1 MKNSNNLT
9 TISQSHSQKKFESI
23 IQNPY
28 FSLLL
33 VSLIW
38 GINFSIV
45 KQGIMIIGPLSFSFI
60 RFTVS
65 SLIMIILL
73 WRIEGN
79 PFIKIKDIW
88 YFILLGALGFGIYQ
102 PLWSYGLRLTLASH
116 SAILLSIS
124 PIVVILITFLKKEE
138 YIEWYNFLGIGIGFL
153 GVTFLISQ
161 GKPSSSSP
169 NILLGD
175 ILTLL
180 AAICWGLYSYYGKH
194 MLRKYSPLKTSC
206 WSILLG
212 TLIMLPISYF
222 EINDL
227 DFFSDMT
234 LSVYLSMGYA
244 IFLSA
249 ILAYIIW
256 MNGIKKIGASRTS
269 AFQYVTQIFG
279 VIGAWLFFKEPIG
292 YRFLV
297 GMVLVSFGVWLSQRK
312 PRPMF
317 NSIDPL
323 VKK

>member
-1 MKNSNNLT
+1 MRNSNNFPP
-9 TISQSHSQKKFESI
+9 ISPSYSQKKIESI

-28 FSLLL
+28 FSLLM

-45 KQGIMIIGPLSFSFI
+45 KHGVMIIGPLSFSFI

-65 SLIMIILL
+65 SLIMILIL

-79 PFIKIKDIW
+79 PFIKKKDIW
-88 YFILLGALGFGIYQ
+88 YFIFLGALGFGVYQ

-124 PIVVILITFLKKEE
+124 PIIVVLIAFFKKEE
-138 YIEWYNFLGIGIGFL
+138 YIEWYNFFGIGVGFV

-161 GKPSSSSP
+161 GKTSLSSP

-180 AAICWGLYSYYGKH
+180 AAICWGLYSYFGKK
-194 MLRKYSPLKTSC
+194 MLRTYSPLKTSC
-206 WSILLG
+206 WSIICG
-212 TLIMLPISYF
+212 TFIMFPVSYV
-222 EINDL
+222 EINNL
-227 DFFSDMT
+227 DFSDIT

-249 ILAYIIW
+249 LLAYIIW

-279 VIGAWLFFKEPIG
+279 LIGARIFFKEPFG
-292 YRFLV
+292 YRFLI
-297 GMVLVSFGVWLSQRK
+297 GMVLVTFGVWLSQKR
-312 PRPMF
+312 PRPLF
-317 NSIDPL
+317 NPSNPL
-323 VKK
+323 MKE

>member
-1 MKNSNNLT
+1 MRNSENYIPT
-9 TISQSHSQKKFESI
+9 SSSHPEEKSEPLVK
-23 IQNPY
+23 NPY
-28 FSLLL
+28 ISLLM

-45 KQGIMIIGPLSFSFI
+45 KHGVMIIGPLSFSLI

-79 PFIKIKDIW
+79 PFIKKKDIW
-88 YFILLGALGFGIYQ
+88 YFIFLGALGFGIYQ

-124 PIVVILITFLKKEE
+124 PIVVVLIAYFKKEE
-138 YIEWYNFLGIGIGFL
+138 NVEWYNFLGIGIGFL

-161 GKPSSSSP
+161 GKPSSFSP
-169 NILLGD
+169 HILLGD

-180 AAICWGLYSYYGKH
+180 AAICWGLYSYFGKH

-206 WSILLG
+206 WSIIFG
-212 TLIMLPISYF
+212 TFIMFPISYF
-222 EINDL
+222 EIIDL
-227 DFFSDMT
+227 DLSDMT
-234 LSVYLSMGYA
+234 LPVYLSMGYA

-249 ILAYIIW
+249 ILGYIIW

-279 VIGAWLFFKEPIG
+279 VIGAWLFFKEPFG
-292 YRFLV
+292 YRFLI
-297 GMVLVSFGVWLSQRK
+297 GMVLVTFGVWLTQRK
-312 PRPMF
+312 PRPLF
-317 NSIDPL
+317 NVTNPL
-323 VKK
+323 VKE